1 MARLEHL
8 YSYTAVGVL
17 NQRTLTVPMK
27 GFTAIVQIE
36 REVQQATGIMWFCLN
51 CEHYRHKERGIA
63 PPSVTLC
70 QPHTR
75 TEFGGDELAAI
86 PQAAEPLKLLLKDT
100 FATDAVDI
108 QQGIQ
113 SGFGGVG
120 LPSSIVKFDEVSTN
134 LSDEVTMETDL
145 SDAVN
150 VGHVGVAAV
159 PVATVSDGGIHLG
172 FNLTH
177 EVRGCLN

>member
-1 MARLEHL
+1 MGA
-8 YSYTAVGVL
+8 S
-17 NQRTLTVPMK
+17 
-27 GFTAIVQIE
+27 
-36 REVQQATGIMWFCLN
+36 
-51 CEHYRHKERGIA
+51 A
-63 PPSVTLC
+63 PPGVPLC

-86 PQAAEPLKLLLKDT
+86 PQAAEPLKLFLKHA
-100 FATDAVDI
+100 FASDAMLR

-120 LPSSIVKFDEVSTN
+120 LPTAIVKFDEVSAN

-150 VGHVGVAAV
+150 VRHVGVAAV
-159 PVATVSDGGIHLG
+159 PVATVSDGGVHLG